1 MKELKVGD
9 WYYMMLGYGG
19 SGSQF
24 VNIRRKT
31 DTKTG
36 EHMFSLFG
44 GKDGQ
49 MRPLPVTDV
58 FIAVDENGVVHR
70 VSANDLAVNGHIG
83 IGTLEEPKYG
93 HVASL
98 CRCDAQLL
106 VETGR
111 YTQAEIEAEFPFA
124 FGRYADE
131 AEANAFKTV
140 PMTDKQEEI
149 FLAVHDETEKKRKR
163 EIEEENRRF
172 REEVAVLRQKFNYI
186 PCPIKDGEHI
196 SVGDKRRNVLA
207 VLKHEFPGVK
217 FSVTTR
223 NGSTSDSVTV
233 KYVDGPAENKVTKVM
248 SQFETSQYNAYED
261 YHESVATPASV
272 VCGGFDYVF
281 VHRNT
286 SEDAYRFV
294 HDYIMQNVGGA
305 TEEYARGTACRVVK
319 ETDFP
324 ADGLCVYEIEG
335 LKLLDNGQWKLKIK
349 TSTPKKPTPP
359 DNPDGGKVTV
369 TANEEKGGIE
379 IRFPSMPSE
388 NIRNL
393 CKATGFR
400 WSRRNKVWYN
410 LMSDRAVAAAEQIV
424 AEWNKENGKAAA

>member
-1 MKELKVGD
+1 MKELKIGE

-19 SGSQF
+19 SGSQY

-31 DTKTG
+31 DKKTG

-44 GKDGQ
+44 GKGGE

-58 FIAVDENGVVHR
+58 FEAVAEDGVVHC
-70 VSANDLAVNGHIG
+70 VSANNLAANGHIG

-93 HVASL
+93 HVASI
-98 CRCDAQLL
+98 CREDARLL
-106 VETGR
+106 VETGK
-111 YTQAEIEAEFPFA
+111 YTDVEIMAAFPYA
-124 FGRYADE
+124 FGKYEDE
-131 AEANAFKTV
+131 AEANAGKTE
-140 PMTDKQEEI
+140 PMTDIQEEI
-149 FLAVHDETEKKRKR
+149 LKAAYAANCEKKKR
-163 EIEEENRRF
+163 ELEEENRRF
-172 REEVAVLRQKFNYI
+172 REAVAALRQKYDYI
-186 PCPIKDGEHI
+186 PCPKEDGAHL
-196 SVGDKRRNVLA
+196 SVRDKRRNVLA

-217 FSVTTR
+217 FRVTTR
-223 NGSTSDSVTV
+223 NGSTSDSISVEYT
-233 KYVDGPAENKVTKVM
+233 DGPAENKVTKVVE
-248 SQFETSQYNAYED
+248 QFETTQYNAYED
-261 YHESVATPASV
+261 YHESVSTPASV

-286 SEDAYRFV
+286 SKNVCEFV
-294 HDYIMQNVGGA
+294 HDYIMAHVGGA
-305 TEEYARGTACRVVK
+305 SHEFARGKAAQLVK
-319 ETDFP
+319 STDFP
-324 ADGLCVYEIEG
+324 AEYELKGMELDDDGEWHLIIEA
-335 LKLLDNGQWKLKIK
+335 K
-349 TSTPKKPTPP
+349 TAPLPPEPPKGKC
-359 DNPDGGKVTV
+359 DGVTV

-424 AEWNKENGKAAA
+424 AEWNKENGRAAA